1 MLLNDISENEK
12 SCKSNVYRILLLIG
26 VIKVEMER
34 LALLVPSDFRSANK
48 ICNCLAAI
56 NIFSQNEGQFIH
68 VGIGF
73 AGP

>member
-34 LALLVPSDFRSANK
+34 LALLVPSDFRSEN
-48 ICNCLAAI
+48 
-56 NIFSQNEGQFIH
+56 
-68 VGIGF
+68 
-73 AGP
+73 